1 LGDPADFDERAH
13 EWHVRAAL
21 WAGDWQRAIQAIEA
35 MPEALRNQNRWRYW
49 SGRAHER
56 LDRSDAA
63 RASYAAVL
71 PTDNWYAALAAARLG
86 QRYTPTQQPLPR
98 DAAEFD
104 RVATS
109 PEMIRTRELIL
120 GDLGSEANAE
130 WRAALEAMTPAQQT
144 QAVRLASSWGWH
156 MQAIAAAAKL
166 GLFNDYELLYPRPF
180 DAEVKR
186 AAERTG
192 LPPALIYAIIRQES
206 LFRADAASSADAL
219 GLMQLLPSTA
229 QATARSAGLPPPTRS
244 SLLQP
249 SVNVPLGSAFLASLL
264 DRFDDQWPLAI
275 ASYNAGP
282 GAAQRWLAAGPV
294 ETDVWVENIP
304 FNETRAYVQR
314 VHWHSLVFDWLAEGK
329 PRDTSAWL
337 GTVRPK

>member
-1 LGDPADFDERAH
+1 
-13 EWHVRAAL
+13 
-21 WAGDWQRAIQAIEA
+21 
-35 MPEALRNQNRWRYW
+35 
-49 SGRAHER
+49 
-56 LDRSDAA
+56 
-63 RASYAAVL
+63 
-71 PTDNWYAALAAARLG
+71 
-86 QRYTPTQQPLPR
+86 
-98 DAAEFD
+98 
-104 RVATS
+104 
-109 PEMIRTRELIL
+109 
-120 GDLGSEANAE
+120 
-130 WRAALEAMTPAQQT
+130 
-144 QAVRLASSWGWH
+144 